1 MVKKGL
7 ISWRNTA
14 LPLAFAMATGCASVP
29 PEVVVLSH
37 TVGQDVLEIQRSYDA
52 LVSARFDALRQ
63 ERLDYLNNEWTPLF
77 LKNWVKSGRLIET
90 AKGEVVYSDAAGD
103 FVAPDALIAEQ
114 QRFDTILMWS
124 EAAVAQ
130 IEAKRVELIEPL
142 NRQEA
147 AIRAEMN
154 AAFNQVIR
162 NNALVTAHL
171 SSIRKVDAAQ
181 SEALGRVGAEDGVR
195 QLNQSILDVSEWAS
209 KGLEEIRRANEF
221 LD

>member
-1 MVKKGL
+1 MLDVGQKSWKK
-7 ISWRNTA
+7 TA
-14 LPLAFAMATGCASVP
+14 LPLVFAVAAGCASVP
-29 PEVVVLSH
+29 SEVVVLSH
-37 TVGQDVLEIQRSYDA
+37 SVGQDVLEIQRSYDA

-77 LKNWVKSGRLIET
+77 LKNWVKSGRLIDT
-90 AKGEVVYSDAAGD
+90 AKGEVVYSDAEGD
-103 FVAPDALIAEQ
+103 FVAPDALSAEQ

-154 AAFNQVIR
+154 AAFNQVIS

-181 SEALGRVGAEDGVR
+181 SEAFGRLGAEGGIR
-195 QLNQSILDVSEWAS
+195 QLNQSIQNVSEWANE
-209 KGLEEIRRANEF
+209 GLDAIRRANEF